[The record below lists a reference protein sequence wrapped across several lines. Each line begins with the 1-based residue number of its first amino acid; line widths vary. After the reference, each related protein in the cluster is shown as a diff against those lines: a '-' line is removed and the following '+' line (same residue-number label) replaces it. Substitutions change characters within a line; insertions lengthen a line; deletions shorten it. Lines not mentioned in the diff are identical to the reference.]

1 MNYRLVFAPRALD
14 DLEKIKKSGN
24 KSAMKKLQII
34 LQELM
39 EHPTTG
45 TGNPEL
51 LRRRANTYSRRLNG
65 KDRVVYSVHDDIVCV
80 NILQMLGHYY
90 DK

>member
-1 MNYRLVFAPRALD
+1 
-14 DLEKIKKSGN
+14 
-24 KSAMKKLQII
+24 
-34 LQELM
+34 M

-45 TGNPEL
+45 IGNPEL

-65 KDRVVYSVHDDIVCV
+65 KDRIVYSVHDDIVCV
-80 NILQMLGHYY
+80 NILQMLGHYN